1 MEGEGLETGGW
12 ISPAE
17 HTSEVAA
24 AWDRAADREAEV
36 MEGYLK
42 DLQEGR
48 EMETDN
54 FTSAASILAMLERIR
69 E

>member
-1 MEGEGLETGGW
+1 LAVEGEGLETGGW

-48 EMETDN
+48 EPEEHRDLCAET
-54 FTSAASILAMLERIR
+54 AGGRIPPR
-69 E
+69 